1 MLNTLLI
8 QKKKTT
14 NADSAKKNQESQAV
28 GITEYSGYVCLIS
41 EE

>member
-8 QKKKTT
+8 QKKRRTQILR
-14 NADSAKKNQESQAV
+14 KKNEESQAV
-28 GITEYSGYVCLIS
+28 GITEYSAYVYLIS